1 MLKEVLIY
9 EKREERPVNG
19 VSRVLMDFNANLNEP
34 TYKFDPAGFGGSI
47 AAYIT
52 GSITGSTMQQ
62 APFLPSI
69 KGVYQ
74 EINLDEWKKA
84 ISYSDDEVNFLL
96 EKLLES
102 YNIEPSEREKRW
114 LSDQINELIDNY
126 QKEFQLDLPR
136 EIRDAIFRI
145 IVKIAYD
152 RLVI

>member
-19 VSRVLMDFNANLNEP
+19 VSRVLMDFNANLNEW
-34 TYKFDPAGFGGSI
+34 TYKFDPAGFSGSI

-52 GSITGSTMQQ
+52 GSTMPQ
-62 APFLPSI
+62 APSLPSI
-69 KGVYQ
+69 QGVYQ